1 MTHHR
6 IICGKAE
13 DVLPEFEDNSFD
25 LIATDPP
32 YNIGKDFENDN
43 LPEKDYLGLWG
54 KWAKELNRVL
64 DVGGAL
70 YLTIGWQYV
79 AELKV
84 LFKEINDLRLKNWII
99 WYRQDGWKGDNGF
112 AHSHEHIL
120 YYIKDN
126 TPLFDLEDFGEH
138 IKRKRLEA
146 GYETI
151 SALMEE
157 MGLYK
162 KTKRSDGSED
172 YWSGVGWFESGKKQP
187 SLQELIRVNQL
198 LDLNVKYHP
207 SSYLKDAKI
216 DPEKVN
222 VFFNKVDV
230 SDDVWLT
237 PKSEKKRLGHPTQKP
252 VPLFERIIKASSAKG
267 DLILDP
273 FMGTGTALVA
283 AERLG
288 RSSVGIDISKENCEM
303 VYKRVKKE
311 MEQERLFD
319 KLVIEPRGP
328 SSIEKEGF

>member
-1 MTHHR
+1 MSTHK
-6 IICGKAE
+6 IIHGKSE
-13 DVLPEFEDNSFD
+13 TELKQFDDNSFD

-43 LPEKDYLGLWG
+43 LPEKEYLGIWA

-79 AELKV
+79 AEIRV
-84 LFKEINDLRLKNWII
+84 MFKKINDLRLKNWII
-99 WYRQDGWKGDNGF
+99 WYRQDGWKGNNGF
-112 AHSHEHIL
+112 AQSHEHIL

-126 TPLFDLEDFGEH
+126 TPIFDLEEFGEH

-146 GYETI
+146 GYKTI
-151 SALMEE
+151 SSLMEE

-162 KTKRSDGSED
+162 KIKRNNGTED

-187 SLQELIRVNQL
+187 SLQELIRVNQI
-198 LDLNVKYHP
+198 LDLDKKYHT
-207 SSYLKDAKI
+207 SFYLKGTKI
-216 DPEKVN
+216 DPKKFN

-237 PKSEKKRLGHPTQKP
+237 PKSEKNRLGHPTQKP
-252 VPLFERIIKASSAKG
+252 IPLFERIIKASSAKK

-273 FMGTGTALVA
+273 FMGSGTTLIA
-283 AERLG
+283 AEKLERN
-288 RSSVGIDISKENCEM
+288 SIGIDSSKENCKM
-303 VYKRVKKE
+303 AYKRLKNEIEKK
-311 MEQERLFD
+311 RLFD
-319 KLVIEPRGP
+319 TNKQSTIER
-328 SSIEKEGF
+328 IGF